1 MKFALVISVSKTKF
15 GPVVFRGN
23 LIENIKKAKNLG
35 YDGVEFAIRETNK
48 INPLE
53 IIKTTDMLH
62 LEIPAIGTGQ
72 IYLEEGLS
80 FSSRNKDVRNKAVKR
95 INEITKI
102 ASYFNS
108 SVIIGLVRGNIETIS
123 NKKEMETAE
132 SRIAE
137 CLEKCMRYSEKYGT
151 EYLIE
156 PLIRYDSNILNK
168 IEDVKIFIDKYKNK
182 FDVERIGVLADT
194 FHMNV
199 EESIIADSFL
209 NNMKI
214 VKHIHFTDSNRYAPG
229 EGHINFKEIIGILKS
244 NNYSKYISFE
254 MLPEP
259 DSETAAKRAITYV
272 KNII

>member
-1 MKFALVISVSKTKF
+1 
-15 GPVVFRGN
+15 
-23 LIENIKKAKNLG
+23 
-35 YDGVEFAIRETNK
+35 
-48 INPLE
+48 
-53 IIKTTDMLH
+53 
-62 LEIPAIGTGQ
+62 
-72 IYLEEGLS
+72 
-80 FSSRNKDVRNKAVKR
+80 
-95 INEITKI
+95 
-102 ASYFNS
+102 
-108 SVIIGLVRGNIETIS
+108 
-123 NKKEMETAE
+123 
-132 SRIAE
+132 
-137 CLEKCMRYSEKYGT
+137 MRYSEKYGT

-168 IEDVKIFIDKYKNK
+168 IEDVKSFIDKYKNK
-182 FDVERIGVLADT
+182 FDVERIGILADT

-214 VKHIHFTDSNRYAPG
+214 IKHIHFADSNRFAPG
-229 EGHINFKEIIGILKS
+229 EGHINFKEILGILKS